1 VRTQGRRRPKRPE
14 GRFAADTP
22 LPATQPVR
30 DKAALIRC
38 AAHRMFA
45 TMSEAITSPSIHEK
59 PAAQLMEAT
68 SPAEFRAPITASG
81 LKGASRQA
89 VNIRIN

>member
-1 VRTQGRRRPKRPE
+1 VRAQGRRRPKRPE

-22 LPATQPVR
+22 PAATKPVG
-30 DKAALIRC
+30 DNTALIRW
-38 AAHRMFA
+38 AARRMFA
-45 TMSEAITSPSIHEK
+45 IMSEAITSPNIHEK
-59 PAAQLMEAT
+59 RAAQLMEAT

-81 LKGASRQA
+81 PLGASRQA